1 VYQTS
6 ESKGKGRDKGMQV
19 SEGKESSS
27 NQEIGI
33 VDRTISATM
42 CAVFPSG
49 ISLTKMA
56 KPHD

>member
-1 VYQTS
+1 MHQT
-6 ESKGKGRDKGMQV
+6 KGKDRDKGMQV
-19 SEGKESSS
+19 SKGKESSS